1 MLLTEDWVKSLNL
14 DDSLAREALS
24 HGVSTCL
31 QWQLASRQWPEVSD
45 FVWVVRVAK
54 MCDTNHIPLA
64 TA

>member
-31 QWQLASRQWPEVSD
+31 QWQVGNGQRYQILSGWCV
-45 FVWVVRVAK
+45 
-54 MCDTNHIPLA
+54 
-64 TA
+64 